1 MVYAPRFIGLARFPR
16 YGLILRSCLT
26 FRHSHGGIALETEEN
41 FHQVARWLLWVV
53 SSIDQRNTLSYLL
66 EMECDDE
73 TSNPHLLECCT
84 TSGYLG
90 SLAAWRIHE
99 FNWPPL

>member
-1 MVYAPRFIGLARFPR
+1 MITENLLVGNINDLRDPPVKVGALLLVAAEFTLEAP
-16 YGLILRSCLT
+16 
-26 FRHSHGGIALETEEN
+26 
-41 FHQVARWLLWVV
+41 VWLVSGV

-90 SLAAWRIHE
+90 SLAAWRIPE